1 MQIPD
6 WLTSQSIAH
15 RGLHNKNAGIV
26 ENSASAFEAAIA
38 AGYAIETDLQCA
50 GDGMPMVF
58 HDEKLERL
66 TRGKGDITGFSAAEL
81 KNIEFRDTGER
92 MMDLKEF
99 TRFIG
104 DRTPL
109 LIEIKSRWQEN
120 AQFPARIA
128 QIMKE
133 YDGRFALMSFDPRIM
148 AGIRR
153 HLPGALRGLVTDS
166 FNKEHWPELDAMTR
180 FKLRYLYYAHSVRP
194 DFIAHNVNDLASLT
208 PRLFRKFYGPVLT
221 WTVRS
226 DENMAQAGKYAD
238 NVIFEKSDI
247 IPAKA
252 GIQTWLSAR

>member
-15 RGLHNKNAGIV
+15 RGLHDKNAGLV

-66 TRGKGDITGFSAAEL
+66 THGEGDICEFSAADL
-81 KNIEFRDTGER
+81 KNIKFRATGDR
-92 MMDLKEF
+92 MMDLEEF
-99 TRFIG
+99 IRFI
-104 DRTPL
+104 DNRAPL
-109 LIEIKSRWQEN
+109 LIEIKSRWREN

-133 YDGRFALMSFDPRIM
+133 YNGAFALMSFDPRIM
-148 AGIRR
+148 TDIKK
-153 HLPGALRGLVTDS
+153 HLPGALRGMITDS
-166 FNKEHWPELDAMTR
+166 FSKTYWPELDAMTR

-194 DFIAHNVNDLASLT
+194 HFIAHNINDLASLT

-226 DENMAQAGKYAD
+226 DENMAQARKYAD
-238 NVIFEKSDI
+238 NVIFENI
-247 IPAKA
+247 RTTNA
-252 GIQTWLSAR
+252 